1 MIASKS
7 ILTAMILG
15 LAGGASCATAAK
27 LPRCPTV
34 TEQRNPYDY
43 HYARLMESKLYSRD
57 FKINVAQGVDNGLSD
72 EEALE
77 YGRAKV
83 AEMHGFGKSELD
95 FNSAMREVELKEQ
108 IEKYKVC
115 KFYEVELGVHGD
127 LVTNLDRDKIERQIE
142 EAQAKIAAQTDDCI
156 YEKIKGDSTSAAIAE
171 IRRICRSRALRNI

>member
-15 LAGGASCATAAK
+15 LAGGASCATAAQ

-77 YGRAKV
+77 YGRAK
-83 AEMHGFGKSELD
+83 
-95 FNSAMREVELKEQ
+95 
-108 IEKYKVC
+108 
-115 KFYEVELGVHGD
+115 
-127 LVTNLDRDKIERQIE
+127 
-142 EAQAKIAAQTDDCI
+142 IAAQTDDCI

-171 IRRICRSRALRNI
+171 IRRICRSRALINI